1 MGFKLKSGN
10 TSSFKQMGSSPVKQK
25 GNIIDYTPPKP
36 KKQVAKK
43 KPVKNTVGEG
53 FMNPPYKYPAGPTEK
68 RKGYHGYKN
77 FDSNIEKKEDAK
89 GLTTNIKK
97 PKVFKDGAKNKVHG
111 VKNPGNWQPHPGAF
125 KKKKSPVEQKDY
137 SLKEW
142 EGEGPTRSFDER
154 GLSGNPPAPREG
166 FTERKLHAKIAER
179 NLKMG
184 KKYKIDKAY
193 KSTGLKPPE
202 SPAKQRVSD
211 LPKNFNVKG
220 SSGDTFKKTTKRL
233 VNKATAPKN
242 FNMTGSSKAGKFAKV
257 AKKVVGKGGKFL
269 GGKLLGVAGM
279 MMATSSKADQPKGK
293 KSEGEQIRNLLTK
306 HKLKGGKK

>member
-1 MGFKLKSGN
+1 MGTPYKMAGFSGFGN
-10 TSSFKQMGSSPVKQK
+10 SPVHQ
-25 GNIIDYTPPKP
+25 DE
-36 KKQVAKK
+36 KK
-43 KPVKNTVGEG
+43 KGDG
-53 FMNPPYKYPAGPTEK
+53 FMNVPYRYPAGPTEK
-68 RKGYHGYKN
+68 AKGYHGYKN

-89 GLTTNIKK
+89 GVTTNIKK

-111 VKNPGNWQPHPGAF
+111 VKNSGNWQPHPDAF
-125 KKKKSPVEQKDY
+125 KTKKSPVEQKAAKSNMKANTNMKID
-137 SLKEW
+137 LNLENKKA
-142 EGEGPTRSFDER
+142 
-154 GLSGNPPAPREG
+154 LNQ
-166 FTERKLHAKIAER
+166 KIA
-179 NLKMG
+179 KVV
-184 KKYKIDKAY
+184 KKSK
-193 KSTGLKPPE
+193 
-202 SPAKQRVSD
+202 
-211 LPKNFNVKG
+211 LPKNFNTKG